1 MIGGV
6 RYVAVVIAAITLVV
20 PTAATVVG
28 PGVRNGHAMVFDVR
42 RGVTVTFGGADA
54 SRVRDDTWS
63 WDGKRWR
70 LEPWR
75 GPGPRTFPAMAWDAA
90 RGEALLFGGRRVLF
104 GKETDRD
111 TFLGDTWMLGRDG
124 WRLLEISG
132 PPKRAEA
139 ATAYDA

>member
-28 PGVRNGHAMVFDVR
+28 PGVRNGHAMVFDGR

-75 GPGPRTFPAMAWDAA
+75 GPGPRTFPAIAWDAA
-90 RGEALLFGGRRVLF
+90 GGVCCSEKKPIATRFSATRGCSDGTGGGCSRSVVRQ
-104 GKETDRD
+104 
-111 TFLGDTWMLGRDG
+111 
-124 WRLLEISG
+124 SA
-132 PPKRAEA
+132 PKPRPR
-139 ATAYDA
+139 TTPR